1 MYFYKQIDNENKII
15 CLEARNLPIDNND
28 DYIEITEEEYNSIMA
43 EIEAQIKE
51 EQEQWEQE
59 NISPAEFMEMVE
71 AIL

>member
-59 NISPAEFMEMVE
+59 KISPAEFMEMVE